1 MILPQDTEILEKAVK
16 ETIFDNEELPLFKE
30 YAWDIEN
37 NKFIL
42 EDGKFKIVEKDEA
55 LKIWIWKALKTVR
68 YRYIAYSWNYGQEY
82 ETLIGKGLSAAA
94 LKLEVERYIKE
105 AILINPY
112 IKDIYNLN
120 IVVDGS
126 KLNIDFTVSTVYGE
140 VDINV

>member
-1 MILPQDTEILEKAVK
+1 MIPQDTEILEKAIK

-42 EDGKFKIVEKDEA
+42 EDGKFKVVEGNQA
-55 LKIWIWKALKTVR
+55 LKIWIWKVLKTAR
-68 YRYIAYSWNYGQEY
+68 YRYLAYSWNYGQEY

-105 AILINPY
+105 SILINPY
-112 IKDIYNLN
+112 VKDIYNLN
-120 IVVDGS
+120 IIVEGA
-126 KLNIDFTVSTVYGE
+126 KLNIDFIVSTVYGE

>member
-1 MILPQDTEILEKAVK
+1 MIPQDTEILEKAIK
-16 ETIFDNEELPLFKE
+16 ETIFNNEELPLFKE

-42 EDGKFKIVEKDEA
+42 EDGKFKVVEGNQA
-55 LKIWIWKALKTVR
+55 LKIWIWKVLKTAR
-68 YRYIAYSWNYGQEY
+68 YRYLAYSWNYGQEY

-120 IVVDGS
+120 IIVEGA
-126 KLNIDFTVSTVYGE
+126 KLNIDFTISTVYGE

>member
-1 MILPQDTEILEKAVK
+1 MIPQDTEILEKAIK

-42 EDGKFKIVEKDEA
+42 EDGKFKVVEGNQA
-55 LKIWIWKALKTVR
+55 LKIWIWKVLKTAR
-68 YRYIAYSWNYGQEY
+68 YRYLAYSWNYGQEY

-112 IKDIYNLN
+112 VKDIYNLN
-120 IVVDGS
+120 IIVEGA
-126 KLNIDFTVSTVYGE
+126 KLNIDFIVSTVYGE